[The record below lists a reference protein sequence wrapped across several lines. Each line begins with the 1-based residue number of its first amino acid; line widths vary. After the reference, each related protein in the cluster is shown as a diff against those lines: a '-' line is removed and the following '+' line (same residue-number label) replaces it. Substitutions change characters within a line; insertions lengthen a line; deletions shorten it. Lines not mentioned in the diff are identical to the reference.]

1 MSPTLVR
8 HFIWPIH
15 ERLRGRPTFAL
26 LRELEREQWT
36 SPDEVREMQA
46 RKLRDLWDHARRNVR
61 YYRETLSPREGSPE
75 VADPLALL
83 RDAPTLSKHDIRLHL
98 PDLLWSRAPGGLHPY
113 CTGGSTG
120 EPLRFYFDRRRQA
133 CDQAARILTHRWFGA
148 DLGDRELWLWG
159 SPMELTRTDRVKRL
173 RDRLI
178 NQRLIDAFDMSPRTM
193 LRYADIIRRLQPQSL
208 FGYPSTLSRWAEH
221 LIQTRSIPTVA
232 ALRTIFVTGEVC
244 DERRRALLEQCF
256 NVPVADGYGSREAG
270 FIAHECPEGSM
281 HVVAGHALVEILDGD
296 KSAPDGEWGEIVVT
310 HLEARGMPMIR
321 YRTGDWGR
329 RLPGRCAC
337 GRGWPMIDRVRG
349 RRTDVIHLPDGTFM
363 HGLSVI
369 YVLRAT
375 PGVIRFRVEQARDCT
390 LNVQVVLDGMQ
401 PVEAC
406 EAVRR
411 NLRRLVHDRVRVTVV
426 SVPDIPPSRSGK
438 HRPVIS
444 HAGPETRGAGEADLS
459 SVEKPVGD
467 VSARRPEMWCE
478 SATQRQETRQA

>member
-8 HFIWPIH
+8 HLIWPIH
-15 ERLRGRPTFAL
+15 ERLRRRPTFAL
-26 LRELEREQWT
+26 LRELERGQWT
-36 SPDEVREMQA
+36 SPDEVRETQA

-61 YYRETLSPREGSPE
+61 YYRETLAPRGDSADA
-75 VADPLALL
+75 ADPLALL
-83 RDAPTLSKHDIRLHL
+83 RGAPTLSKRNIRLRL

-148 DLGDRELWLWG
+148 DLGERELWLWG

-178 NQRLIDAFDMSPRTM
+178 NQQLIDAFDMSPRTM
-193 LRYADIIRRLQPQSL
+193 RRYAEIMRRIQPQSL

-221 LIQTRSIPTVA
+221 LLQTPSTATIP

-244 DERRRALLEQCF
+244 DDRQRALLQQCF

-281 HVVAGHALVEILDGD
+281 HVVAGHILVEIFDGD
-296 KSAPDGEWGEIVVT
+296 RPAADGEWGEIVVT

-375 PGVIRFRVEQARDCT
+375 PGVIRFRVEQARDFA
-390 LNVQVVLDGMQ
+390 LNVQVVLDG
-401 PVEAC
+401 VEALETC
-406 EAVRR
+406 EAVRHH
-411 NLRRLVHDRVRVTVV
+411 LRRLVHDRVSVAVV
-426 SVPDIPPSRSGK
+426 SVPDIPPSPSGK

-444 HAGPETRGAGEADLS
+444 HVELERSATGEVDLS
-459 SVEKPVGD
+459 RSEKLIGEVGTAMRE
-467 VSARRPEMWCE
+467 ARNE
-478 SATQRQETRQA
+478 SAPELLETGQA